1 MVPNLSSSPS
11 CQLGCLN
18 TGIFRR
24 PLALVTTA
32 LTTPIC
38 EATRTALSTNLDS
51 ATGKRIQVL
60 TNSRLE
66 MGWVAGELRIRCK
79 TTLMNLDPDR
89 AMQRPM
95 RGDRGLL

>member
-1 MVPNLSSSPS
+1 MTTSRRKKTIDDMSTPNTPTHSAGRTLAPFHSS
-11 CQLGCLN
+11 
-18 TGIFRR
+18 
-24 PLALVTTA
+24 
-32 LTTPIC
+32 
-38 EATRTALSTNLDS
+38 TRTAVSTNLDP
-51 ATGKRIQVL
+51 ATGKRTQVL

-66 MGWVAGELRIRCK
+66 LAWVAGELRIRCK

>member
-1 MVPNLSSSPS
+1 MNPAFMSTTGDATPEPFHSSS
-11 CQLGCLN
+11 
-18 TGIFRR
+18 
-24 PLALVTTA
+24 
-32 LTTPIC
+32 
-38 EATRTALSTNLDS
+38 RTALSTNLNP
-51 ATGKRIQVL
+51 ATGRRTQVL
-60 TNSRLE
+60 KTSRLE

>member
-1 MVPNLSSSPS
+1 MNTPNTPTHSAGRTLAPFHSS
-11 CQLGCLN
+11 
-18 TGIFRR
+18 
-24 PLALVTTA
+24 
-32 LTTPIC
+32 
-38 EATRTALSTNLDS
+38 TRTAVSTNLDP
-51 ATGKRIQVL
+51 ATGKRTQVL

>member
-1 MVPNLSSSPS
+1 MNTPNTPTHSAGRTLAPFHSS
-11 CQLGCLN
+11 
-18 TGIFRR
+18 
-24 PLALVTTA
+24 
-32 LTTPIC
+32 
-38 EATRTALSTNLDS
+38 TRTALSTNLDS

-89 AMQRPM
+89 VVQSPM
-95 RGDRGLL
+95 RGARGLL